1 MGNGIWVYFDDTDLN
16 NTQNTYGIL
25 GKARVLS
32 ESLDSSV
39 IAFGIGNFNEEE
51 ISALYRYGADE
62 VFLNGFSVTPSG
74 EEYAFIADQVVSE
87 YKPDLM
93 IFPST
98 EMGKEVSARL
108 SITQRAGLT
117 ADCIDITR
125 TQTGNSFIYSRAAIN
140 SSIIAQIECVNSN
153 TGLCTV
159 KENIFNSLISLY
171 KSKSEVKY
179 YERPMTWKPA
189 CKGKV
194 ELISKREAQ
203 GIETIDFTT
212 SKVIMGAGRGL
223 QKPEEFELFIEV
235 AKKYNC
241 EYGGTRAL
249 VESGVLKKNRQIGQS
264 GISICPDIYV
274 AFGISG
280 ATQHIAGMKESKLV
294 IAVNIKPDAPIFRY
308 ANYAIVSDAVS
319 ILQQMA
325 GNY

>member
-1 MGNGIWVYFDDTDLN
+1 MGKGIWVYFDDTDIN

-32 ESLDSSV
+32 ESLDSPV
-39 IAFGIGNFNEEE
+39 IAFGIGKFKENE
-51 ISALYRYGADE
+51 ISELYRYGADA
-62 VFLNGFSVTPSG
+62 VLLNRFSVNPSG
-74 EEYAFIADQVVSE
+74 EEYAWIADQVISQ
-87 YKPDLM
+87 YKPDLV

-108 SITQRAGLT
+108 SITQRVGLT

-140 SSIIAQIECVNSN
+140 SSIIAQIECVNSDM
-153 TGLCTV
+153 GLCTV
-159 KENIFNSLISLY
+159 KENIFNSLIALY

-179 YERPMTWKPA
+179 YERPALQQPMH
-189 CKGKV
+189 KGKV
-194 ELISKREAQ
+194 ELISKRAAQ
-203 GIETIDFTT
+203 GIETIDFTS

-223 QKPEEFELFIEV
+223 QNPEEFDLFIEV
-235 AKKYNC
+235 ARKSNC

-249 VESGVLKKNRQIGQS
+249 VESGVMKKNRQIGQS

-280 ATQHIAGMKESKLV
+280 ATQHIAGIKESKLV
-294 IAVNIKPDAPIFRY
+294 IAVNIKPDAPIFKY

-319 ILQQMA
+319 ILHQMA
-325 GNY
+325 CNY